1 MSGAA
6 GHRGGYHN
14 PAVETMPRPEL
25 EALQLA
31 KLRQAVDRALRTTHY
46 QKKLAGTGISSGAD
60 IKSLADLRRLPFTS
74 KNDLREAF
82 PDGLKAVPQC
92 EVVRMHASSGTTGI
106 PTVIYFSQNDI
117 NRWAEL
123 GARSAAATG
132 CTSADIF
139 QNMMSY
145 GLFTGGLGMHYGA
158 EKLGMMVIPVGGGN
172 TQRQIKLMKDF
183 GTTVVHA
190 TPSYLL
196 HVHDRLA
203 EFGVRR
209 DELKLQRAFV
219 GAEPHTEEIRCKL
232 QELWGIQVFNSYG
245 LSEMNGP
252 GVAFE
257 CGQRAGMHLW
267 EDAYIMEIIDPDT
280 GEVLP
285 EGAEGELV
293 LTILDREATPILRY
307 RTRDLTS
314 IMAEPCGC
322 GRTHRRIRRIKG
334 RSDDMLIINGVN
346 VFPSQIEEVV
356 MKTAGLGSNYQIL
369 VKKDGALDS
378 IIVKLELDAPHFS
391 DDMRELEALRHRIA
405 GDLQTSIS
413 IRPKVELHE
422 PGVLPVS
429 EGKAVRV
436 VDERP
441 KMVDGPADGCR

>member
-1 MSGAA
+1 MTGISLSSA
-6 GHRGGYHN
+6 
-14 PAVETMPRPEL
+14 ETLSRSDL
-25 EALQLA
+25 ESLQLA
-31 KLRQAVDRALRTTHY
+31 KLRQAVDRALTTPHY
-46 QKKLAGTGISSGAD
+46 GLKWAATGIRSGAD
-60 IKSLADLRRLPFTS
+60 IRTLDDLRRLPFTV
-74 KNDLREAF
+74 KDDLRQAF
-82 PDGLKAVPQC
+82 PDGLKAVPQ
-92 EVVRMHASSGTTGI
+92 EKIVRMHASSGTTGI
-106 PTVIYFSQNDI
+106 PTVIYYTQDDV

-132 CTSADIF
+132 CTNLDVF

-145 GLFTGGLGMHYGA
+145 GLFTGGLGLHYAA
-158 EKLGMMVIPVGGGN
+158 ERLGMLVIPVGGGN

-196 HVHDRLA
+196 HVYDRLA
-203 EFGVRR
+203 EFGVDRR
-209 DELKLQRAFV
+209 ELRLKRAFV
-219 GAEPHTEEIRCKL
+219 GAEPHTEEMRCRL
-232 QELWGIQVFNSYG
+232 QALWDIEVFNSYG

-257 CGQRAGMHLW
+257 CTHRAGMHLW
-267 EDAYIMEIIDPDT
+267 EDAYLMEIIDPIS

-293 LTILDREATPILRY
+293 LTILDRQATPLLRY

-314 IMAEPCGC
+314 IVSEPCLC

-356 MKTAGLGSNYQIL
+356 MKTSGVGSNYQIL

-378 IIVKLELDAPHFS
+378 LIVRLELDSPHFS
-391 DDMRELEALRHRIA
+391 DDTRDLEAIRSRVSGNLM
-405 GDLQTSIS
+405 TSIS
-413 IRPKVELHE
+413 IKPKVELHE
-422 PGVLPVS
+422 PGFLPIT

-441 KMVDGPADGCR
+441 KLTDDLEGSCP

>member
-1 MSGAA
+1 V
-6 GHRGGYHN
+6 N
-14 PAVETMPRPEL
+14 PAERLSRPEL
-25 EALQLA
+25 EALQLS
-31 KLRQAVDRALRTTHY
+31 KLRQAVDRALKTPHY
-46 QKKLAGTGISSGAD
+46 RAKYADSGIRSGAD
-60 IKSLADLRRLPFTS
+60 IKTLADIRKLPFTV
-74 KNDLREAF
+74 KNDLRDAF
-82 PDGLKAVPQC
+82 PDGLKAVPQS
-92 EVVRMHASSGTTGI
+92 EIVRMHASSGTTGV
-106 PTVIYFSQNDI
+106 PTVIYYTQADI
-117 NRWAEL
+117 ERWAEL

-132 CTSADIF
+132 CDSGDVF

-145 GLFTGGLGMHYGA
+145 GLFTGGLGLHYAA

-196 HVHDRLA
+196 HVHERLA
-203 EFGVRR
+203 EFGVSRS
-209 DELKLQRAFV
+209 ELKLKRAFV

-232 QELWGIQVFNSYG
+232 EALWGIEVFNSYG

-252 GVAFE
+252 CVAFE
-257 CGQRAGMHLW
+257 CVRRSGMHLW
-267 EDAYIMEIIDPDT
+267 EDAYLMEVIDPDS

-293 LTILDREATPILRY
+293 LTNLDRQATPLLRY

-314 IMAEPCGC
+314 IIAEPCAC
-322 GRTHRRIRRIKG
+322 GRTHRRICRIKG

-356 MKTAGLGSNYQIL
+356 MKTTGLGSNYQIL
-369 VKKDGALDS
+369 VRKDGALDQL
-378 IIVKLELDAPHFS
+378 IVKLELDAPHFS
-391 DDMRELEALRHRIA
+391 DDMRELEAFRHRIA

-413 IRPKVELHE
+413 IKPRVELHE

-441 KMVDGPADGCR
+441 KQPVGDPDGCR